1 MPGNTLEGRS
11 LCTPYEMAHNKT
23 ERVRLTMWWAPQEA
37 EDASNVE
44 HLPKR
49 APATSGAMWAAA
61 GKATE
66 VGAAQAC
73 GTHTLMPQASEAGH
87 SV

>member
-1 MPGNTLEGRS
+1 MPGNTPEGRS

-23 ERVRLTMWWAPQEA
+23 ERVRLSMRQAPQEA
-37 EDASNVE
+37 EDASNGE
-44 HLPKR
+44 HLPRR
-49 APATSGAMWAAA
+49 APAASGAMWVAA
-61 GKATE
+61 GKVTE

-73 GTHTLMPQASEAGH
+73 GIHTLMPQASEAGH